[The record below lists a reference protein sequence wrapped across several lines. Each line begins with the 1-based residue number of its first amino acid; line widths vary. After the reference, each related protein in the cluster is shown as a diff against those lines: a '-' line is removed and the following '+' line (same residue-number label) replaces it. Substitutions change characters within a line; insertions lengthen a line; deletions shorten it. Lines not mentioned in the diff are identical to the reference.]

1 MMSAA
6 SMTWFESFFGA
17 GYYLSEVVVEL
28 VCVASVDRII
38 HAVAQETWE
47 ASPSATF
54 FITPLPPFSRKSLL
68 IFRYFCV
75 RV

>member
-6 SMTWFESFFGA
+6 SMTLFESFSGA

-47 ASPSATF
+47 ASPSAIF
-54 FITPLPPFSRKSLL
+54 VITPVPPSYRKSLL
-68 IFRYFCV
+68 VFRYFCV
-75 RV
+75 RA